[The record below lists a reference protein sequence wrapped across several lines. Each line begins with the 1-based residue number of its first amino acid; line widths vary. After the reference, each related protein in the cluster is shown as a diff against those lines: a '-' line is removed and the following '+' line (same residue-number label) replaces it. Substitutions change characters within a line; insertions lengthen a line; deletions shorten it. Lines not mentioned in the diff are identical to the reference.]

1 MGLCVAKQIGGQTR
15 QTDCVVFQGDREM
28 SNAKEVVIDV
38 SEMSEEF
45 YEVVDK
51 MFREE
56 LAKQGKSPEVMF
68 ELWTLKA
75 SYVELSE
82 LGEK

>member
-1 MGLCVAKQIGGQTR
+1 
-15 QTDCVVFQGDREM
+15 M

-56 LAKQGKSPEVMF
+56 LAKQGQSPEVMF

-75 SYVELSE
+75 SST
-82 LGEK
+82 